1 MKNYV
6 KNTLDKGEKIIVSS
20 EVSKWSYA
28 GPIGFGA
35 FMFYLASLLI
45 NTGWGQIPA
54 ILIILF
60 GLYVIV
66 SAFIS
71 RWTTEYAVTNRKV
84 LAKTGLI
91 SRKADELRISK
102 VEGCDVLQGIQG
114 RLLGYGTLIFS
125 GMGTQK
131 VQFEMV
137 PDPLSIKKQVDRVIG

>member
-1 MKNYV
+1 MTNYV